1 MPSLNPALKR
11 FQPSPIGE
19 MFSLCTQLKAQGRQ
33 IIDLS
38 IGEPD
43 FMTPAHV
50 KQAAIEAIHGNVTK
64 YTNSAGSMALREAV
78 SAKFQREN
86 RLDYAP
92 QQILIDC
99 GVKPLLFHAMQAM
112 LDVDDEVIL
121 PVPCWTSY
129 TGMVRLA
136 GATPVLVAC
145 PAESGFKLQA
155 ADLEQA
161 ITDKTRLILL
171 NSPSNPT
178 GAAYNAAEMKAL
190 TDVLL
195 RHPDVWIMAD
205 DIYEHIVFGNFVAVN
220 PVQVESALYDRTL
233 TLNGV
238 SKAYAMTGWRIGYAG
253 GPEGLIK
260 AILKV
265 MSQSTGCA
273 SSISQAAALAALTGP
288 QDSLPER
295 AAIYQQRRDYL
306 VGRLNT
312 IDGLSCHAPEGAFYL
327 YPSCAGLLD
336 RTTPAGERLN
346 DSTAVVKYLLDS
358 AGVAM
363 VPGSAFEFDPYFR
376 LSYAAAMEEL
386 EQACENIDK
395 ACSVLA

>member
-1 MPSLNPALKR
+1 
-11 FQPSPIGE
+11 

-43 FMTPAHV
+43 FMTPDHV
-50 KQAAIEAIHGNVTK
+50 KRAAIEAIHSNVTK

-78 SAKFQREN
+78 SEKFQREN
-86 RLDYAP
+86 RINYAP
-92 QQILIDC
+92 QQILIDS

-129 TGMVRLA
+129 TGMVQLA

-145 PAESGFKLQA
+145 PAANGFKLQA

-195 RHPDVWIMAD
+195 RHPDIWIMAD
-205 DIYEHIVFGNFVAVN
+205 DIYEHIVFGNFVAIN
-220 PVQVESALYDRTL
+220 PIQVEPALYDRTL

-253 GPEGLIK
+253 GPEVLIK

-306 VGRLNT
+306 VPRLNA

-327 YPSCAGLLD
+327 YPSCAGLLG
-336 RTTPAGERLN
+336 RTTPGGQRLN
-346 DSTAVVKYLLDS
+346 DSSAVVIYLLDN

-395 ACSVLA
+395 ACSALV